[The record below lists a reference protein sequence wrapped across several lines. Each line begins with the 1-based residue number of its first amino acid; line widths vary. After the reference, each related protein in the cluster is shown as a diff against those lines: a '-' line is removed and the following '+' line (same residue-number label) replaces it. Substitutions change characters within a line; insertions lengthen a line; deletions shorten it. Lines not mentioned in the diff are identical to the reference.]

1 MTKKNET
8 IRNKGLNNLSLIN
21 KIYQSFETLEHVL
34 GELKMEEALFMTY
47 AAKKS
52 FARAAMKEKPLCHFE
67 VQKEKSGNTNSTTAS

>member
-8 IRNKGLNNLSLIN
+8 IRNEKNNNLALIN
-21 KIYQSFETLEHVL
+21 KIYQSFESLEHVL

-52 FARAAMKEKPLCHFE
+52 FARAAMKEKPLCYFE
-67 VQKEKSGNTNSTTAS
+67 PSKEKSGDL

>member
-8 IRNKGLNNLSLIN
+8 IRDKKINNLALIN
-21 KIYQSFETLEHVL
+21 KIYQSFEALEQTL

-67 VQKEKSGNTNSTTAS
+67 SQKEKSGNL